1 MKLKGE
7 EKTFWWHFCQIND
20 SKDIPQKVDAVAGI
34 DDPDYNDNYFQML
47 TDKVK
52 IIHSIYLK
60 ETALTDQGIQHI
72 SKVKQL
78 KILTLMKYP
87 NITKASL
94 PYLNQLTDLEYLD
107 IWRTGISLEDLTALN
122 ELKNLKKIYV
132 SSLTEVNGTFPEL
145 NSEQIVEQLIV
156 LEDIFP
162 SCTFYVDNIEYKL
175 L

>member
-20 SKDIPQKVDAVAGI
+20 SKDIPKKVDAVAGI

-47 TDKVK
+47 TDKVM
-52 IIHSIYLK
+52 IIDSIYLK
-60 ETALTDQGIQHI
+60 ETALTDEGVQHI

-78 KILTLMKYP
+78 KSLTLMKHP
-87 NITKASL
+87 NITTASL

-107 IWRTGISLEDLTALN
+107 IWRTGISLEDVTALN
-122 ELKNLKKIYV
+122 GLKKLKKIYV
-132 SSLTEVNGTFPEL
+132 SSLAEVNDTFPEL
-145 NSEQIVEQLIV
+145 SSEQILEQLIV

-162 SCTFYVDNIEYKL
+162 DCTFYVDHLEYK
-175 L
+175 